1 MVIRVPRLEPVV
13 AVIEDDETYQKWLRA
28 GQVAAQAL
36 EVGRE
41 LCTPGRP
48 VIEVV
53 TAVEEFIREKGFGT
67 AFPCTVSL
75 NNIAAHW
82 TPTHDDTRVLEV
94 GDVAKLDC
102 GAELDGALSDN
113 AISVEVGN
121 TNSHTELIEASRA
134 CLQTAI
140 EIIGPN
146 CNLGDVG
153 AAIELTAN
161 DLGFKTIQNLTGH
174 SLETYNLHAGL
185 TVPNV
190 GMKIHRRPRIG
201 DVLACEPFVTDGTA
215 GRVID
220 AGLGNIYHFQRVRPL
235 RLPTAK
241 RLAGGIQKRFPKLP
255 FAERW
260 CTDMIEPNK
269 LGFNLAQLQKGTL
282 IKHYPALGEAS
293 GGQVSQT
300 EACLIIT
307 EDGCVVSTDPKG
319 TLVHS

>member
-1 MVIRVPRLEPVV
+1 M
-13 AVIEDDETYQKWLRA
+13 AVIEDDDTYQKWLRA

-36 EVGRE
+36 EVGRD

-48 VIEVV
+48 VVEVV
-53 TAVEEFIREKGFGT
+53 TAVEKYIHDQGLGM
-67 AFPCTVSL
+67 AFPCTTSL
-75 NNIAAHW
+75 NSVAAHW
-82 TPTHDDTRVLEV
+82 TPTHDETRVLEA
-94 GDVAKLDC
+94 GDVVKVDC

-113 AISVEVGN
+113 ALTVEVGN
-121 TNSHTELIEASRA
+121 TNNYTELIEASRA

-153 AAIELTAN
+153 AAIELTAK
-161 DLGFKTIQNLTGH
+161 DHGFKTIQNLTGH
-174 SLETYNLHAGL
+174 SLETFNLHAGL

-190 GMKIHRRPRIG
+190 GMKIYRRPRIG
-201 DVLACEPFVTDGTA
+201 DVLAVEPFVTDGTA
-215 GRVID
+215 GRVQD
-220 AGLGNIYHFQRVRPL
+220 AGPGNIYHFQRARPQ
-235 RLPTAK
+235 RLPSAK
-241 RLAGGIQKRFPKLP
+241 RLQSSIQKRFPKLP

-260 CTDMIEPNK
+260 CVDMLPPAK

-293 GGQVSQT
+293 GGQIAQT

-307 EDGCVVSTDPKG
+307 ENGCVVSTDPKG
-319 TLVHS
+319 PLVVD